1 MSLTAKALWVI
12 ERHLFQAATLAD
24 IASAC
29 GVSRHHLAHAF
40 ARTTGTSVLA
50 YLRGRRLTE
59 AARALAAGASD
70 ILDLAI
76 GAGYGSHEAF
86 TRAFRAQFGTT
97 PTAVRRGGSVEGI
110 PLVTA
115 MGDTDRT
122 PLPLDPPRFEMT
134 GVIHLIGL
142 FRRHRFDHTRPIAQQ
157 WQEFIPEHA
166 GIGPKTQPVPVGV
179 VRALDDQ
186 GNFDYGCASEVTA
199 RAEAPAGLKRLRLA
213 PQLYAVFT
221 HRGHVSALDGSYGA
235 VWDVWM
241 PNSGDCAPVTAPSLE
256 RHLPAFDPRTGDG
269 GVEIW
274 VPVIRR

>member
-40 ARTTGTSVLA
+40 ARTTGRSVLA

-59 AARALAAGASD
+59 AARTLAAGASD
-70 ILDLAI
+70 ILDVAI

-97 PTAVRRGGSVEGI
+97 PEAVRRAASLDGI
-110 PLVTA
+110 ALVTA
-115 MGDTDRT
+115 MGATDRT
-122 PLPLDPPRFEMT
+122 PLPIDPPRFEIAGT
-134 GVIHLIGL
+134 IHLIGL

-166 GIGPKTQPVPVGV
+166 GIGPKLQPVPVGV

-199 RAEAPAGLKRLRLA
+199 RAEAPTGLKRLRLA

-235 VWDVWM
+235 VWDVWI
-241 PNSGDCAPVTAPSLE
+241 PNSDDYAPVNAPSLE
-256 RHLPAFDPRTGDG
+256 RHLPTFDPRTGNG
-269 GVEIW
+269 GVELW